1 MSVSKE
7 KRYEVIFEF
16 LVFGVIIGVIEDLL
30 AVYFTTGEMITWTT
44 VGIVIL
50 IAVPFAVIG
59 ELFADNVD
67 FIKIYK
73 RFKGSDESSVTK

>member
-1 MSVSKE
+1 MSIPRE
-7 KRYEVIFEF
+7 KKLEVMFEF
-16 LVFGVIIGVIEDLL
+16 LVFGVVVGIIEDLL
-30 AVYFTTGEMITWTT
+30 AVFFTTGQTITWTT
-44 VGIVIL
+44 FGIVVL

-73 RFKGSDESSVTK
+73 KIFNRNKIS